1 MLGFVKMSTL
11 SAVLSFGVVTA
22 IHHDWLKADAASSK
36 TYTDRVAAASL
47 PPLPTAARSL
57 RQVTSA
63 VTVERTGKG
72 DRLADVAPTNC
83 QGQSWP
89 YISAECL
96 SRDDGRPKPSRVR
109 MITIEQREGA
119 VSILQRVR
127 DVEVA
132 NR

>member
-1 MLGFVKMSTL
+1 MLGFIKMSAL

-22 IHHDWLKADAASSK
+22 IDHNWSKADAGSTK
-36 TYTDRVAAASL
+36 IYTDRVAADPL
-47 PPLPTAARSL
+47 PAPTAARL
-57 RQVTSA
+57 LGQAVPA
-63 VTVERTGKG
+63 VTVERAGKG
-72 DRLADVAPTNC
+72 NRLADVAPPNC

-89 YISAECL
+89 YVSAECL

-109 MITIEQREGA
+109 MITIEQREGT

-132 NR
+132 TR